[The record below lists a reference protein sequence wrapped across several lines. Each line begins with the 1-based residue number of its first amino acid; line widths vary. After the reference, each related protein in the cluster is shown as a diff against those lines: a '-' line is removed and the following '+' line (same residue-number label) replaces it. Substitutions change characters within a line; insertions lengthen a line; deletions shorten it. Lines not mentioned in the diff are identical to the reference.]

1 MMCRVLPRLFKSRA
15 ESIIHTTIL
24 LIYFTKKCKKMIDGF
39 MLSTVKII
47 YTTKDYHDA
56 EMAFDV
62 PWWW

>member
-1 MMCRVLPRLFKSRA
+1 MQ
-15 ESIIHTTIL
+15 E
-24 LIYFTKKCKKMIDGF
+24 MIDGF